1 MLSPAGHRGFTLVEI
16 MVALVVTLI
25 VTGAVYNLLLN
36 TQRLTRTQSARV
48 ALQSSV
54 RAGALIVANEL
65 GELHAISGGS
75 TSQNDILALGAH
87 AVTYRAMRG
96 IGFICQSPGPGVIR
110 LARSSFSG
118 HRDPQAGRDE
128 ALVFVP
134 GDSATS
140 SEDTWVPVE
149 IAAVAT
155 TFACPGIGGP
165 GITLTLSTI
174 PSLPLLEEGTPVRLI
189 EPMELRLY
197 ESGET
202 WWLGARSVNTGEV
215 IQPLAGPLAPQ
226 GFELEY
232 LHYLGGPTMDPG
244 SIGSIR
250 VTIRAVEATPDPTR
264 PALEEELTTQITLRN
279 SAVS

>member
-1 MLSPAGHRGFTLVEI
+1 MEI
-16 MVALVVTLI
+16 MLALAVTLI
-25 VTGAVYNLLLN
+25 VTGATYSLLLN
-36 TQRLTRTQSARV
+36 TQRLTRTQGARV

-65 GELHAISGGS
+65 SELHAISGGS
-75 TSQNDILALGAH
+75 TSQNDVLALGPH
-87 AVTYRAMRG
+87 AVTYRATRG
-96 IGFICQSPGPGVIR
+96 IGFICQSAGNAVIR

-128 ALVFVP
+128 VLVFVP

-140 SEDTWVPVE
+140 SEEMWVAVQ

-155 TFACPGIGGP
+155 TFACPGAGGP
-165 GITLTLSTI
+165 GITLTLSAS
-174 PSLPLLEEGTPVRLI
+174 PSPLLLEEGTPVRLV

-202 WWLGARSVNTGEV
+202 WWLGARSVNTGEA
-215 IQPLAGPLAPQ
+215 IQPLVGPLAPQ
-226 GFELEY
+226 GFKVEY
-232 LHYLGGPTMDPG
+232 LHYLGGPTVDPS

-250 VTIRAVEATPDPTR
+250 VTIRAVEAAPDLTR
-264 PALEEELTTQITLRN
+264 PALEEELTTQVTLRN
-279 SAVS
+279 SPTS

>member
-1 MLSPAGHRGFTLVEI
+1 MLNGAGRRGFTLVET
-16 MVALVVTLI
+16 MLALAVTLI
-25 VTGAVYNLLLN
+25 VTGATYNLLLSA
-36 TQRLTRTQSARV
+36 QRLTRTQSARV

-65 GELHAISGGS
+65 GELHALSGGS
-75 TSQNDILALGAH
+75 ASQNDVLALGPN

-96 IGFICQSPGPGVIR
+96 IGFICQSAGPSVIR

-140 SEDTWVPVE
+140 SEDTWVAVP
-149 IAAVAT
+149 IAGVAT
-155 TFACPGIGGP
+155 TLPCPGVGGP
-165 GITLTLSTI
+165 GITLTLSAGAS
-174 PSLPLLEEGTPVRLI
+174 PVPLEEGTPVRLV

-197 ESGET
+197 QSGET
-202 WWLGARSVNTGEV
+202 WWLGARSVNTGEA
-215 IQPLAGPLAPQ
+215 IQPLVGPLAPQ

-250 VTIRAVEATPDPTR
+250 VTIRALEGAADATR
-264 PALEEELTTQITLRN
+264 PPLQEELTTQITLRN
-279 SAVS
+279 SPIP